1 METKNK
7 VSITLS
13 PLITSGRGR
22 STQQMN
28 LDDDFEEKFVVVA
41 PKDVDQELMISF
53 DSDVVLKKFKNF
65 NYSKD
70 NYSKEKYGF

>member
-1 METKNK
+1 
-7 VSITLS
+7 
-13 PLITSGRGR
+13 
-22 STQQMN
+22 MN

-53 DSDVVLKKFKNF
+53 DPDVVLKKFKNF

-70 NYSKEKYGF
+70 NYSKEKYGFWLRL